1 MRPKEAASS
10 SFDCFNVDEKE
21 RDAMTR
27 FAAVTTPKHTL
38 HAALEL
44 SKNSWLLAIQF
55 PDRDNPSLY
64 PIRGG
69 NAEGLMA
76 KLDAARKRL
85 AKVSGQTPKVTLCYE
100 AGYDG
105 FWLSRLLEQRGI
117 ECLVMEPASLQVN
130 RRARRVKTDRIDV
143 EKLLHTLIAW
153 CRGERHVCSMVV
165 IPSVE
170 EEDLRRSHRERD
182 RLVRERTAQINRIKG
197 LLFGQGIR
205 GINVKKYYKTLAP
218 AELVTGDG
226 RPLPKRLGREI
237 TREIQR
243 LALVQEQLVEVER
256 ERDLAPTPCQA
267 TERKRHELLR
277 LKGIGPTFAAVL
289 SREVYYR
296 HFANRRQVAN
306 YIGLAPSPYD
316 SGDSRRSQGI
326 SKAGNSLV
334 RYTMIQAAWL
344 WIRHQPNSALTQWF
358 RRRTEG
364 ESKRMR
370 CVMIVALARKLAIA
384 LWRYVELGLIPE
396 GATLSAR

>member
-1 MRPKEAASS
+1 
-10 SFDCFNVDEKE
+10 
-21 RDAMTR
+21 MTR

-384 LWRYVELGLIPE
+384 LWRYVELGLIPQ